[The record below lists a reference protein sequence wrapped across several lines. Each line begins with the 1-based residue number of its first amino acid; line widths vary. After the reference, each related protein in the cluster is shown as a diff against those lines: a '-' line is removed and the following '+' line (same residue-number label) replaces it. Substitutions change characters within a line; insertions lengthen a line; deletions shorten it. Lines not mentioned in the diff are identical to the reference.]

1 MGTESGQDFTGII
14 KELEKNAPRY
24 SIFQAIYIAEK
35 ISKKLYPKREE
46 EKFEQKGLKF
56 RPHEMYVYPPTDIR
70 EFSFV
75 NNELRFVINFM
86 GLYGVNS
93 PLPRCYHDQVAM
105 QQAVHGPGSV
115 PLQNFLDIFN
125 NRFYWLYYNAWKKY
139 RLFLDMGENFQS
151 KNTQRLFAF
160 NGVGPHLES
169 LQSKV
174 SPFKLLQLSG
184 ILSLRIR
191 NKAGLRIML
200 KEFFA
205 GCEIII
211 KEFVPNQ
218 VKLSELPQLGENG
231 MMLGR
236 NSVLGKS
243 VTDYL
248 SKICIQIGPLRF
260 DEYLKFLPGGGQSL
274 LLKELVEIYL
284 NDNIEFDVEFIVD
297 TEDMES
303 LKWGDTRLRLGQSI
317 WLGKPKH
324 KFVKVKLSY
333 EELLKVA

>member
-1 MGTESGQDFTGII
+1 MGTESGQNFTGII

-35 ISKKLYPKREE
+35 ISKKLHPKREE
-46 EKFEQKGLKF
+46 EKLEQKGLKF

-75 NNELRFVINFM
+75 NDEMRFVINFM

-105 QQAVHGPGSV
+105 QQAVHGAGSV

-151 KNTQRLFAF
+151 KNAQRLFAF

-169 LQSKV
+169 FQSKV

-205 GCEIII
+205 GCEIRI
-211 KEFVPNQ
+211 KEFVANQ
-218 VKLSELPQLGENG
+218 VKLSELPQLGKNG
-231 MMLGR
+231 MTLGI
-236 NSVLGKS
+236 NSILGKS

-248 SKICIQIGPLRF
+248 SKICIQIGPMQF

-284 NDNIEFDVEFIVD
+284 NDNIEFDVEFIVN

-324 KFVKVKLSY
+324 KFVRIKLSY
-333 EELLKVA
+333 EELMKVA